1 MGEATCCPNTEEAFG
16 TSRAVLSDFHP
27 FLARSLPPRLSFRPP
42 WPLTRWLAWS
52 YVRWVCAVAPS
63 LRHAER
69 GHPKTRKGLL
79 LAMRF
84 GTFVPPPTRPRQVN
98 EIDPSKWCSCSCT
111 IRTDAGSNNTTPTW
125 MAKRIPLARANPQR
139 SVALRRRPPERRGV
153 APPVAPARTS
163 FLGRP
168 RTISRINSG
177 RKKEFDHQ
185 RDDPGKAAERG
196 IPPVRRTQ
204 SEEKGRQPS
213 PDKREATRRHAT
225 PYIREDQPIQ
235 WRTRRRRTLA
245 GVDPDPGDP
254 GRVAERAPG
263 RCSLD
268 EQNRWSDSRARDRSD
283 PIRRPPGQRE
293 NLPGSMQAAPPRTPP
308 GIDSPFG
315 TVCRRPRMGNLR
327 PAPEA
332 VRRPFRCSDG
342 GRGPCPPPPFLGI
355 GGGGGG
361 PDGTRTAVPRSNA
374 RRPGMETAGSS
385 AGRRQGRVPYVTG
398 TFSDP
403 TGSMRGWVPFLSLC
417 IAGSPGPHV
426 PALATVC
433 GITVPPAGRSGWSR

>member
-1 MGEATCCPNTEEAFG
+1 MREATCYPNTKEAFK
-16 TSRAVLSDFHP
+16 TSRAVLSGFHP
-27 FLARSLPPRLSFRPP
+27 FLARSLPPRLSFRPL

-52 YVRWVCAVAPS
+52 HVRWVCAVAPS

-111 IRTDAGSNNTTPTW
+111 IRIDAGSNNTTPTW

-153 APPVAPARTS
+153 APPVAPARTP

-168 RTISRINSG
+168 RKISRINLG

-196 IPPVRRTQ
+196 ISSRTQ
-204 SEEKGRQPS
+204 DAIRGKGRQPS
-213 PDKREATRRHAT
+213 PDKREATRRDAT

-245 GVDPDPGDP
+245 GVDPDPWDVRQNAPQGDALWTNRTDDPIPLPGVARIRSDALLANGRTYQGRCKPRRPATLLESIPPSAPSAVALGWETCVQHWRRCGDP
-254 GRVAERAPG
+254 FV
-263 RCSLD
+263 
-268 EQNRWSDSRARDRSD
+268 
-283 PIRRPPGQRE
+283 
-293 NLPGSMQAAPPRTPP
+293 PRTEGVVHIPLPP
-308 GIDSPFG
+308 SSASAAAR
-315 TVCRRPRMGNLR
+315 T
-327 PAPEA
+327 
-332 VRRPFRCSDG
+332 
-342 GRGPCPPPPFLGI
+342 GRGPPSLVPMPVVRGWRRLVRLQ
-355 GGGGGG
+355 GGGKVAS
-361 PDGTRTAVPRSNA
+361 RT
-374 RRPGMETAGSS
+374 
-385 AGRRQGRVPYVTG
+385 
-398 TFSDP
+398 
-403 TGSMRGWVPFLSLC
+403 
-417 IAGSPGPHV
+417 
-426 PALATVC
+426 
-433 GITVPPAGRSGWSR
+433 